1 MMVAIFLSMFLALV
15 AGWTGHRRL
24 AIVCAAFCFA
34 CAIWLFQWEIY
45 SPTDGYRMPWI
56 DTRLDLR
63 QPAGMA

>member
-1 MMVAIFLSMFLALV
+1 MMVAIFLTMLAALV

-24 AIVCAAFCFA
+24 AITCAALCFG

-56 DTRLDLR
+56 DTRLDLS
-63 QPAGMA
+63 QPLGTA